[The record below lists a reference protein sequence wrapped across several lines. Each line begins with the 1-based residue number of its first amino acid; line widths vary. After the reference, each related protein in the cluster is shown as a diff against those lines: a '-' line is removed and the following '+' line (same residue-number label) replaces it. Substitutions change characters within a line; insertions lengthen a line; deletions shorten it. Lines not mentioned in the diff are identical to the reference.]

1 MLPDPTYAAQF
12 AAKGYC
18 VFPLT
23 NHNKKPNPK
32 GWTTMPLEAV
42 GEVFRTTTN
51 PTGWGIQPRKDDPE
65 RLVILDVDDY
75 TKTLDDILGMLFIMT
90 NGEPP
95 EGMGIVR
102 SCSGGWHLYFR
113 HPAEFATEEPPVKF
127 SVAGIHGDIRSSIRG
142 NALLVLPGSIAPSK
156 QTKELEQYTALS
168 GPLDDPY
175 QLAEMPTDL
184 WLRIRGATKTMA
196 SENPNLHS
204 PTEIR
209 KLREILMDN
218 IPDDSIE
225 RGCWSNLAHS
235 IGEIWG
241 RIWANADSCSNDEQD
256 SVFHM
261 MSRKCKDDR
270 EGGMERTVFDQHFK
284 KGWAKGRA
292 NAKKY
297 GTENKFPGETEILAE
312 CKAIFGRVPWLQEN
326 KDLSGKR
333 DCYILGIGDQRKKMA
348 SIENRQEVLG
358 MIAKMV
364 PETDMDEMT
373 RSPLFLNSNWF
384 NVLKVYL
391 HTKSEE
397 NSISAA
403 PEVELR
409 EKLLTAARDAADAAY
424 FGETLRGGQPI
435 HNHKPDPYSPWLF
448 TSHGQ
453 FTLVAA
459 PQAVKQLLMGLPPEC
474 QSYLNDFGKRKRDS
488 YGHTWRIPLASLECS
503 DTVAVIEARYQ
514 DHLEKKLA

>member
-1 MLPDPTYAAQF
+1 MLPDPTFAVQF
-12 AAKGYC
+12 SAKGFA

-23 NHNKKPNPK
+23 NNKKAPNPK
-32 GWTTMPLEAV
+32 GWTTMPLDAV
-42 GEVFRTTTN
+42 GEVFRQTTN

-75 TKTLDDILGMLFIMT
+75 TKTLDEILAGLFIMD
-90 NGEPP
+90 NGTPP
-95 EGMGIVR
+95 ENMGIVR
-102 SCSGGWHLYFR
+102 SCSGGWHFYFR

-127 SVAGIHGDIRSSIRG
+127 SLAGIHGDIRSSIRG
-142 NALLVLPGSIAPSK
+142 NALLVLPGSIAPDK
-156 QTKELEQYTALS
+156 NTKELSKYEALS

-175 QLAEMPTDL
+175 QLVEMPSDL

-204 PTEIR
+204 PTEIK

-218 IPDDSIE
+218 IPDDSVV
-225 RGCWSNLAHS
+225 RGVWSNMAHS

-241 RIWANADSCSNDEQD
+241 RIWANADSCSDDEQD
-256 SVFHM
+256 AVFNM
-261 MSRKCKDDR
+261 LSRKCKGDK
-270 EGGMERTVFDQHFK
+270 EGGMERSIFDRNFR
-284 KGWAKGRA
+284 KGWTKGRA

-297 GTENKFPGETEILAE
+297 GTENKFPGETEILSE
-312 CKAIFGRVPWLQEN
+312 CKALFGKIPWLQEN

-333 DCYILGIGDQRKKMA
+333 DCYILGMGDQRRKMV

-364 PETDMDEMT
+364 PETNMDEMT
-373 RSPLFLNSNWF
+373 RSPLFLHSGWF

-397 NSISAA
+397 NNISAA
-403 PEVELR
+403 PELELR
-409 EKLLTAARDAADAAY
+409 DKLKTAARDAADSAF
-424 FGETLRGGQPI
+424 FGDTLRGGQPLLE
-435 HNHKPDPYSPWLF
+435 HAPDPYSPWLF
-448 TSHGQ
+448 ISHGK
-453 FTLVAA
+453 FTLIAA
-459 PQAVKQLLMGLPPEC
+459 PQAIKQLLMGLPPEC
-474 QSYLNDFGKRKRDS
+474 QSYLKDFGERKRDS
-488 YGHTWRIPLASLECS
+488 HGHTWRIPLEALECS
-503 DTVAVIEARYQ
+503 DTVAVLEARYQ